1 MNTYNRLPHILNR
14 NIDPKHKITK
24 EQINSA
30 FSKKEYSLLDD
41 DEKYIFSKFIKEVE
55 IEDIDVILEN
65 YNFSKDDIKR
75 IYKTSHF
82 RESSLSKEWDKYF
95 GIKSK
100 QKHTAVYAKHQTPAV
115 NNILRQRSQRNR

>member
-14 NIDPKHKITK
+14 NIDPKHKVTK
-24 EQINSA
+24 EQINST

-55 IEDIDVILEN
+55 IEDINVILEK
-65 YNFSKDDIKR
+65 YDFSKDDIKR
-75 IYKTSHF
+75 IYKTSRF

-100 QKHTAVYAKHQTPAV
+100 QKHTAVNTKHQTPAV
-115 NNILRQRSQRNR
+115 NNISRQRSQRNR